1 MTAAVGLPWREQSKE
16 DGPMTHTAVYVVRS
30 MARARRLVPF
40 VAALCL
46 AVLGVQVAFAAGP
59 TLRSLADARGFKIG
73 TALAANHLSAD
84 ATYASI
90 GAAQFNSVTPE
101 NEMKWGVVEP
111 NVQGQFNWSGADQI
125 VNFAQTHGQ
134 RIRGHNLVWHSQ
146 LPGWLTGGHFTNA
159 QLTSIMQHHIAT
171 EVGRYQGRVAVW
183 DVVNEPFNEDGS
195 LRSDL
200 WTQAMGSGYIAT
212 ALRAANAAD
221 KGAKL
226 FLNDFNIE
234 GVNAKSTGM
243 FNLVRSLKSQG
254 VPIDGVGFESHFV
267 LGQVPSSL
275 QQNIARFTALGVSV
289 EITELD
295 VRMQLPATST
305 KLTQQA
311 SDYRTVVRA
320 CLAVSG
326 CRAVTV
332 WEFTDKYSW
341 VPGTFSG
348 QGAADLYDQN
358 LQPKPAYT
366 AVQQVL

>member
-1 MTAAVGLPWREQSKE
+1 
-16 DGPMTHTAVYVVRS
+16 MTHRAVDFLRALAV
-30 MARARRLVPF
+30 ARRLVPV

-46 AVLGVQVAFAAGP
+46 ASISVQAAFAAGP
-59 TLRSLADARGFKIG
+59 TLRSLADARGVKIG

-84 ATYASI
+84 AAYASI

-111 NVQGQFNWSGADQI
+111 TRGHFNWSGADQI
-125 VNFAQTHGQ
+125 VSFAQSHSM

-146 LPGWLTGGHFTNA
+146 LPGWLTGGSFTA
-159 QLTSIMQHHIAT
+159 GQLTTIMQQHIAT
-171 EVGRYQGRVAVW
+171 EVGRYKGRVAVW
-183 DVVNEPFNEDGS
+183 DVVNEPFNDNGT
-195 LRSDL
+195 LRSDI
-200 WTQAMGSGYIAT
+200 WTQAMGMGYIAT
-212 ALRAANAAD
+212 ALRAARAAD
-221 KGAKL
+221 NGARL

-234 GVNAKSTGM
+234 GVNAKSTAM
-243 FNLVRSLKSQG
+243 LNLVKLLKSQG

-267 LGQVPSSL
+267 LGQVPTSL
-275 QQNIARFTALGVSV
+275 QQNIARFTAIGVSV

-295 VRMQLPATST
+295 VRMTLPATSA

-311 SDYRTVVRA
+311 SDYRTVVNA

-326 CRAVTV
+326 CRAITV

-366 AVQQVL
+366 AVQQAL

>member
-1 MTAAVGLPWREQSKE
+1 
-16 DGPMTHTAVYVVRS
+16 MTHRAVDFPRAPAV
-30 MARARRLVPF
+30 ARRLVSL

-46 AVLGVQVAFAAGP
+46 ASLGVQAVFAAGP
-59 TLRSLADARGFKIG
+59 TLRSLADARGVKIG

-111 NVQGQFNWSGADQI
+111 NRGQFNWSGADQI
-125 VNFAQTHGQ
+125 VSFAQSHGQ

-146 LPGWLTGGHFTNA
+146 LPGWLTGGSFSA
-159 QLTSIMQHHIAT
+159 AILTSIMKQHIAT
-171 EVGRYQGRVAVW
+171 EVGRYRGRVAVW
-183 DVVNEPFNEDGS
+183 DVVNEPFNDNGT
-195 LRSDL
+195 LRSDI
-200 WTQAMGSGYIAT
+200 WTQAMGMGYIAT
-212 ALRAANAAD
+212 ALRAARAAD
-221 KGAKL
+221 PNAKL

-234 GVNAKSTGM
+234 GVNAKSTAM
-243 FNLVRSLKSQG
+243 LNLVKTLKSQG
-254 VPIDGVGFESHFV
+254 APIDGIGFESHFV

-295 VRMQLPATST
+295 VRMTLPTTSA

-311 SDYRTVVRA
+311 SDYRTVVNA

-326 CRAVTV
+326 CRAITV

-358 LQPKPAYT
+358 LQTKPAYT

>member
-1 MTAAVGLPWREQSKE
+1 MTYRAV
-16 DGPMTHTAVYVVRS
+16 DFV
-30 MARARRLVPF
+30 RRLVPA

-46 AVLGVQVAFAAGP
+46 AALGAQVAFAAGP
-59 TLRSLADARGFKIG
+59 TLRSLADARGVKIG

-111 NVQGQFNWSGADQI
+111 NRGQFNWSGADQI
-125 VNFAQTHGQ
+125 VNFAGSHSM

-146 LPGWLTGGHFTNA
+146 LPGWLTGGTFTSA
-159 QLTSIMQHHIAT
+159 QLSTIMQQHIAT
-171 EVGRYQGRVAVW
+171 EVGRYKGRVAVW
-183 DVVNEPFNEDGS
+183 DVVNEPFNDNGT
-195 LRSDL
+195 LRSDI

-212 ALRAANAAD
+212 ALKAAHAAD
-221 KGAKL
+221 PSAQL

-234 GVNAKSTGM
+234 GINAKSNAM
-243 FNLVRSLKSQG
+243 LSLVQSLKSQG
-254 VPIDGVGFESHFV
+254 VPINGVGFESHFI
-267 LGQVPSSL
+267 LGQVPSTL
-275 QQNIARFTALGVSV
+275 QQNIARFTAIGLKV

-295 VRMQLPATST
+295 VRMTLPTTSA
-305 KLTQQA
+305 KLSQQA
-311 SDYRTVVRA
+311 SDYRTVVSA

-326 CRAVTV
+326 CQAITV

-348 QGAADLYDQN
+348 QGAADIYDQN
-358 LQPKPAYT
+358 LQTKPAYT

>member
-1 MTAAVGLPWREQSKE
+1 
-16 DGPMTHTAVYVVRS
+16 MTHRAVDFLR
-30 MARARRLVPF
+30 ALTQARRLVPV

-46 AVLGVQVAFAAGP
+46 AALGVQVAFAAGP
-59 TLRSLADARGFKIG
+59 TLRSLADARGVKIG
-73 TALAANHLSAD
+73 SALAANHLSAD

-90 GAAQFNSVTPE
+90 AAAQFNSVTPE

-111 NVQGQFNWSGADQI
+111 NTQGQFNWSGADQI
-125 VNFAQTHGQ
+125 VSFAQSHSQ
-134 RIRGHNLVWHSQ
+134 RIRGHNLVWHAQ
-146 LPGWLTGGHFTNA
+146 LPGWLTGGNFSAA
-159 QLTSIMQHHIAT
+159 QVTTIMQQHIAT
-171 EVGRYQGRVAVW
+171 EVGRYKGRVAVW

-195 LRSDL
+195 LRSDIF
-200 WTQAMGSGYIAT
+200 TQAMGSGYIAT
-212 ALRAANAAD
+212 ALRAARAAD
-221 KGAKL
+221 PNARL

-234 GVNAKSTGM
+234 GVNTKSTAM
-243 FNLVRSLKSQG
+243 LNLVRSLKSQG
-254 VPIDGVGFESHFV
+254 VPIDGVGLESHFV

-295 VRMQLPATST
+295 VRMTLPATSA

-311 SDYRTVVRA
+311 SDYRTVVSA

-326 CRAVTV
+326 CSAITV

-358 LQPKPAYT
+358 LQTKPAYT

>member
-1 MTAAVGLPWREQSKE
+1 
-16 DGPMTHTAVYVVRS
+16 MTHGAVDSLR
-30 MARARRLVPF
+30 ARARWLVPL
-40 VAALCL
+40 VAALCMAL
-46 AVLGVQVAFAAGP
+46 VGVQAAFAAGP
-59 TLRSLADARGFKIG
+59 TLRSLADARGVKIG

-111 NVQGQFNWSGADQI
+111 SKQGQFNWSGADQI
-125 VNFAQTHGQ
+125 VNFAQSHGM
-134 RIRGHNLVWHSQ
+134 RVRGHNLVWFSQ
-146 LPGWLTGGHFTNA
+146 LPGWLTGGNFSNA
-159 QLTSIMQHHIAT
+159 QVSQIMQQHIAT
-171 EVGRYQGRVAVW
+171 EVGRYKGRAAVW

-195 LRSDL
+195 LRSDIF
-200 WTQAMGSGYIAT
+200 TRAMGSGYIAT
-212 ALRAANAAD
+212 ALRAAHTAD
-221 KGAKL
+221 NGAKL

-234 GVNAKSTGM
+234 GVNAKSTAM
-243 FNLVRSLKSQG
+243 LNLVKSLKSQG
-254 VPIDGVGFESHFV
+254 VPIDGVGFESHFI
-267 LGQVPSSL
+267 LGQVPSTL

-295 VRMQLPATST
+295 VRMTLPTTSA
-305 KLTQQA
+305 KLAQQA
-311 SDYRTVVRA
+311 SDYRTVVNA

-326 CRAVTV
+326 CRAITV

-341 VPGTFSG
+341 VPGAFSG

-366 AVQQVL
+366 AVQQAL